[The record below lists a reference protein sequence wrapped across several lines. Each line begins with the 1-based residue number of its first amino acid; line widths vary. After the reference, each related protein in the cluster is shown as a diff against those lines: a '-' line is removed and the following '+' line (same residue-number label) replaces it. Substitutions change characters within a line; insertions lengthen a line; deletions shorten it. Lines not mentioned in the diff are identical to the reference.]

1 MPGKPLRELP
11 AFAPEPWQMSYGER
25 AVLEGVLQMVK
36 PRIAI
41 EIGRAEGGSLK
52 RIAAHSEQVISLDL
66 VEPWPE
72 VSELSNVTALSG
84 DSHAL
89 LPQELDRLAASGET
103 VDFVL
108 VDGDHSAEGVRQDI
122 EQLLEADAI
131 AHTVILIHDTLNQD
145 VRRGVEA
152 VDYEAHQ
159 KVSWGELDFV
169 PGYVARLPERLGEC
183 WGGIGLL
190 IADDSGAFRSGGPL
204 RNEILFEQPKLVW
217 PVAEWLHGEGAV
229 AAERLT
235 EVTLVPD
242 EQLRSAQ
249 QRVVALEAELD
260 RHRGWLESMK
270 ASASWRLTAPLRT
283 AKRRAEAARRRRRQ
297 RAGLGGM

>member
-1 MPGKPLRELP
+1 MRGRPLRALP
-11 AFAPEPWQMSYGER
+11 AFAHQPWQMSYGER

-52 RIAAHSEQVISLDL
+52 RIAAYSERVISLDL

-72 VSELSNVTALSG
+72 VAELGNVTALSG

-89 LPQELDRLAASGET
+89 LPKELDRLAASGET

-108 VDGDHSAEGVRQDI
+108 VDGDHSAAGVRQDI
-122 EQLLEADAI
+122 EQLLQAEAI
-131 AHTVILIHDTLNQD
+131 AHTVILIHDTLNQE

-159 KVSWGELDFV
+159 KVSWVELDFV

-183 WGGIGLL
+183 WGGIGLV
-190 IADDSGAFRSGGPL
+190 IADDSGEFRSGGPL
-204 RNEILFEQPKLVW
+204 RNELLFEQHKLVW
-217 PVAEWLHGEGAV
+217 PVAEWLNGEGAGV
-229 AAERLT
+229 AQRLS

-242 EQLRSAQ
+242 EELRSAQ
-249 QRVVALEAELD
+249 RQVIALEAELD
-260 RHRGWLESMK
+260 RHRGWLEGMK
-270 ASASWRLTAPLRT
+270 TSASWRLTAPLRS
-283 AKRRAEAARRRRRQ
+283 AKRRLRER
-297 RAGLGGM
+297 